1 MGAGFAG
8 AFMRS
13 AAAAALVAALVAALA
28 TGLAS
33 ASPAAAHDVLEA
45 TEPAAGSTVVSVP
58 PTIRLTF
65 MHTPLALGSRVLIRD
80 ETGASQSDGPVAVV
94 DNHVTQTV
102 RAGAPAGRYTVEWRI
117 VSADSHP
124 IEGTF
129 SFTAG
134 AGGGAGQPAALS
146 VQAKP
151 APAQNPG
158 GTVAPL
164 WGLAAGGAVLAA
176 GLAGT
181 ALHVRRRLAVN
192 DADGPE
198 S

>member
-1 MGAGFAG
+1 MVGVDAGFVS

-13 AAAAALVAALVAALA
+13 AAAAALVAALGTVLA
-28 TGLAS
+28 P

-45 TEPAAGSTVVSVP
+45 TEPAAGATVASVP

-65 MHTPLALGSRVLIRD
+65 LHTPIALGSQILIRD
-80 ETGASQSDGPVAVV
+80 EAGTNQSDGPVAVV
-94 DNHVTQTV
+94 DNHVTQPV
-102 RAGAPAGRYTVEWRI
+102 KAGAPAGHYTVAWRI

-134 AGGGAGQPAALS
+134 AGQPAALS

-151 APAQNPG
+151 APAQPPG
-158 GTVAPL
+158 GTGAPL

-181 ALHVRRRLAVN
+181 ALHVHRRLSVN

>member
-1 MGAGFAG
+1 MDAGFAG

-13 AAAAALVAALVAALA
+13 AAAAALVAAVATVLA
-28 TGLAS
+28 P

-45 TEPAAGSTVVSVP
+45 AEPAAGSTVASVP
-58 PTIRLTF
+58 PSIRLTF
-65 MHTPLALGSRVLIRD
+65 MHTPIALGSRIQVRD
-80 ETGASQSDGPVAVV
+80 ETGTNQSDGPVAVV
-94 DNHVTQTV
+94 NNHVTQPV
-102 RAGAPAGRYTVEWRI
+102 KAGAPAGRYTVAWRV
-117 VSADSHP
+117 VSPDSHS

-134 AGGGAGQPAALS
+134 AGGGMGQPAAAS
-146 VQAKP
+146 VP
-151 APAQNPG
+151 ATPAAAPKAE
-158 GTVAPL
+158 GTVAPP

-192 DADGPE
+192 DADGPV